1 MDLTNYRHT
10 TQFAISEIFLIQTRQ
25 KGIRAI
31 IKLLRRGLKRG
42 SQCACG
48 CVFSLRAVFMSY
60 MLNKVT
66 IL

>member
-1 MDLTNYRHT
+1 MDLTDYRHT
-10 TQFAISEIFLIQTRQ
+10 TQFAISEIFLIQPRQ

-31 IKLLRRGLKRG
+31 IKLLRRLKRG